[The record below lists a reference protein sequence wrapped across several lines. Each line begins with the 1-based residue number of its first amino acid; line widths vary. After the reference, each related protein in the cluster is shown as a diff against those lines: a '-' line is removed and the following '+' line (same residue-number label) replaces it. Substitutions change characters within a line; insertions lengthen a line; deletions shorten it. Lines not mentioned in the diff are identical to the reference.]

1 MALNNTNI
9 PSAASDVVAVYTSS
23 YQQVFSTARP
33 IKASVQQDS
42 KPMEHPVETG
52 AVITDNRIILPIEI
66 ELSMVLPQGAYRPV
80 YNQIL
85 QLFTAGTL
93 LNVQTRTATYL
104 NMLIQRI
111 PHEETADMFD
121 AIPLVIRLK
130 EVQFISTQSQALPAV
145 SVKNPVNQSTV
156 NTGAQQPGTAFP
168 VPPPVVNGTG
178 APIPQIPAPASNATL
193 NVPRLPGASPITSN
207 QYVDLMN
214 SAGYLNAKSSLPPP

>member
-66 ELSMVLPQGAYRPV
+66 ELSMVLPQGDYRPV

-85 QLFTAGTL
+85 QLFTVATL
-93 LNVQTRTATYL
+93 LNVQTRTAAYS
-104 NMLIQRI
+104 NMLIQRM
-111 PHEETADMFD
+111 PHEETPEMFD
-121 AIPLVIRLK
+121 AIPLTIRLK
-130 EVQFISTQSQALPAV
+130 EVQLISTQSQALPAV
-145 SVKNPVNQSTV
+145 SVKKPVNQSTV
-156 NTGAQQPGTAFP
+156 NTGAQQPGTAF
-168 VPPPVVNGTG
+168 VLPPPSIDGTG
-178 APIPQIPAPASNATL
+178 SALPQLPAPASRMTL
-193 NVPRLPGASPITSN
+193 NVPVLPPASPIN
-207 QYVDLMN
+207 NAQYQAIYQA
-214 SAGYLNAKSSLPPP
+214 AGFPGVPP